1 MMHETLFLR
10 LTTEKQQAIWV
21 NVSHI
26 TMITTT
32 KKHLTALGILG
43 QRECSLCAKN
53 LTPFSHSS
61 RGARVSS
68 GDQRHPAT
76 RTGGAHAP

>member
-1 MMHETLFLR
+1 MMHETHFLR

-43 QRECSLCAKN
+43 QRECLVVREEPDAI
-53 LTPFSHSS
+53 LALL
-61 RGARVSS
+61 ARSK
-68 GDQRHPAT
+68 GI
-76 RTGGAHAP
+76 